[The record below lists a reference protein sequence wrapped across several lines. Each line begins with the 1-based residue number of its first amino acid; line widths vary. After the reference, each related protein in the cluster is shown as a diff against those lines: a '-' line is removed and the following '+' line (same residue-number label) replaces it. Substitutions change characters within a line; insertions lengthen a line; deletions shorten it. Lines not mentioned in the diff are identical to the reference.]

1 MLTHEEKVPDHGFL
15 YWKSQAMLPP
25 PKDYLILD
33 DSSWIMYF
41 ILILHIQVIVS
52 FQKLINLSKILGLT
66 GIGKNSF
73 SGLKKGTYLSFLRKK
88 YTIFHVFVYAE
99 GDDLAVGNYNN
110 KRRAM

>member
-1 MLTHEEKVPDHGFL
+1 MLLHDG
-15 YWKSQAMLPP
+15 
-25 PKDYLILD
+25 
-33 DSSWIMYF
+33 SWIMYF

-52 FQKLINLSKILGLT
+52 FQKFINFSKILALT
-66 GIGKNSF
+66 GTGKNSF

-99 GDDLAVGNYNN
+99 GDNLAIGNYNN

>member
-1 MLTHEEKVPDHGFL
+1 MLLH
-15 YWKSQAMLPP
+15 
-25 PKDYLILD
+25 

-52 FQKLINLSKILGLT
+52 FQKFINLSKILGLKT
-66 GIGKNSF
+66 TGKNSF

-88 YTIFHVFVYAE
+88 YTIFRIFVYAE

-110 KRRAM
+110 KRHAM